1 MNENSS
7 KLFIRRIQYFN
18 GDLALSQ
25 KKKKNGDLE
34 ENDSWKSMK
43 WFWVFWQ
50 P

>member
-18 GDLALSQ
+18 GDLALS

-34 ENDSWKSMK
+34 ENDS
-43 WFWVFWQ
+43 
-50 P
+50 